1 MHEKK
6 APLLLTIFLYKQ
18 KRLMLKLSISVC
30 FSTLNIHNQYVSLN
44 SYSSYKEMYRVGDSK
59 LSFKA
64 SSIQF
69 DIP

>member
-1 MHEKK
+1 
-6 APLLLTIFLYKQ
+6 
-18 KRLMLKLSISVC
+18 MLKLSISVC
-30 FSTLNIHNQYVSLN
+30 FSTLNIHNQYVFLN
-44 SYSSYKEMYRVGDSK
+44 SYSPYKEMYRVGGSK

>member
-1 MHEKK
+1 
-6 APLLLTIFLYKQ
+6 
-18 KRLMLKLSISVC
+18 MLKLSISVC

-44 SYSSYKEMYRVGDSK
+44 SYSSYKEMYRVGGSK